1 MSGIVSGTIAGMEAR
16 GRLSLWKR
24 AAADARPKF
33 ALTSDD
39 IDLLVLIG
47 RNGVVDAGQLSQATG
62 RNIISVRRRLKYF
75 FQHCYAGRPISQKQ
89 TPAFMEEGEGRAT
102 MYVLKPRGVKA
113 VAEGRGLTLRGYAN
127 DAGLSAL
134 LHERACSEFMLR
146 LSGSGDGPL
155 RLLWRDELAPLL
167 REHEDRDGDRW
178 KVDVLYKGKKH
189 EIWVRPDRV
198 FSLVDLPKVE
208 ENGEEAAKFYILEQ
222 DRGTMP
228 LKRKYLN
235 QSSIFRKFLA
245 YSETYKT
252 KKHTACLGFPNVR
265 FLFLA
270 NSAQRAEG
278 MRDLF
283 RGHEKLLCSQ
293 NLFLFNDWPTLSEA
307 HDLYAVPWRR
317 ADGSERPLYL

>member
-1 MSGIVSGTIAGMEAR
+1 MSGTIAGMETR
-16 GRLSLWKR
+16 ERLSLWKR
-24 AAADARPKF
+24 AGAKARPTF
-33 ALTSDD
+33 SLTFDD
-39 IDLLVLIG
+39 IDLLILIG

-62 RNIISVRRRLKYF
+62 RNIISVRRRLKYL
-75 FQHCYAGRPISQKQ
+75 FQHCYVGRPVSQKQ
-89 TPAFMEEGEGRAT
+89 TPAFMEEGDGRAT

-113 VAEGRGLTLRGYAN
+113 VAEGRGLMLRGYAN

-146 LSGSGDGPL
+146 LSGSGDGRP
-155 RLLWRDELAPLL
+155 RLIWRDELAPLL

-178 KVDVLYKGKKH
+178 KVNVLYKGKNYA
-189 EIWVRPDRV
+189 IWVRPDQV
-198 FSLVDLPKVE
+198 FSLVDLSKIE
-208 ENGEEAAKFYILEQ
+208 ESGEDAAKFYILER

-228 LKRKYLN
+228 LKRKYLS

-278 MRDLF
+278 MRKLF
-283 RGHEKLLCSQ
+283 RDHEKMLCSQ
-293 NLFLFNDWPTLSEA
+293 NLFLFNDWSTLVKADS
-307 HDLYAVPWRR
+307 LYDVLWQR